1 MNFNIENMT
10 TIIWIIAALLVAGGV
25 VIYFVKAGKIK
36 DSDGDLIPDVVEEKV
51 AAAKKTAKEVKRR
64 AKNVKAELKD
74 VIAEAKDVSD
84 AVKGKK
90 PRKPR
95 RKKQTK

>member
-1 MNFNIENMT
+1 MT
-10 TIIWIIAALLVAGGV
+10 TIIWIIATLLVTGGV

-36 DSDGDLIPDVVEEKV
+36 DSDGDLIPDVVEDKI
-51 AAAKKTAKEVKRR
+51 ASAKKTAKEVKRR

-74 VIAEAKDVSD
+74 VIVEAKDVSD
-84 AVKGKK
+84 AIKGKK

-95 RKKQTK
+95 KPRNKKQTK